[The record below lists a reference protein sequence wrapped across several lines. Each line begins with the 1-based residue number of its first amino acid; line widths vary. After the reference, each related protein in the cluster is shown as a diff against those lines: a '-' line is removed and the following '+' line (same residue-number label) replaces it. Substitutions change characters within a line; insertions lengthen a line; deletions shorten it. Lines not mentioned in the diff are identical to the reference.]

1 MTMKCVCIVD
11 TDQRSLNDI
20 RISLEQID
28 GSLKLFEFSDLEGLQ
43 KWITEN
49 LKNLSENPN
58 AEKIEIKLI
67 VGDLKFIGPKYFG
80 LLEKVRK
87 LFIRSSLCTA
97 VDPTGFVLTAFEAPN
112 LDHKLM
118 ENSLI
123 SNVLFKPFDK
133 AILLQHLRVAL
144 VGHHSVTDSSV
155 FKQKVKVQ
163 AEMLKEIKM
172 EEYSEVGF
180 RTKSDR
186 AVQINSVAKYYGID
200 LFNSGRSFVFARCIK
215 CTPVSSIPSD
225 FNVEFEFFGLTNV
238 KNKFIRQAL
247 FKSHDEVTLNQVK
260 EKNSKQ
266 EITKVN
272 IALIQEIENTEIK
285 EFLEKKYKNIDVEI
299 ILDEVKMTET
309 FKDKKSLHAV
319 IVNLKEFDKEN
330 LQKWKAT
337 VDHTAGM
344 INTGLIL
351 LATIN
356 REFNDTDKNEF
367 SDILTDIIQIPLD
380 RTYLFKRLSHWLPE
394 LVTNEEEVTCLSKK
408 AEKELKVA
416 SPIDLVEISE
426 AGLSMKYYR
435 EIDHNSFRRFSLG
448 TADSSDAPE
457 ILGSCYFHEKVGDA
471 YVNHFVF
478 FGITDHYLK
487 KIRKWILDSYILT
500 KQSA

>member
-1 MTMKCVCIVD
+1 VCIVD

-97 VDPTGFVLTAFEAPN
+97 VDPTGFVLTAFESPN

-118 ENSLI
+118 EDSLI

-163 AEMLKEIKM
+163 AEMLKEIQM
-172 EEYSEVGF
+172 VEYSEIGF
-180 RTKSDR
+180 KTKSDR

-200 LFNSGRSFVFARCIK
+200 LFQSGRSFVFARCVR
-215 CTPVSSIPSD
+215 CSPVSSLSND
-225 FNVEFEFFGLTNV
+225 FNVEFEFFGLANA
-238 KNKFIRQAL
+238 KNKFIRQTL
-247 FKSHDEVTLNQVK
+247 FKSHDEAKASQVK
-260 EKNSKQ
+260 DKSSKQ
-266 EITKVN
+266 EIAKVN
-272 IALIQEIENTEIK
+272 VVLIQDVENTEIK
-285 EFLEKKYKNIDVEI
+285 EFLEKKYRNIEVEI
-299 ILDEVKMTET
+299 ILDEAKMTET
-309 FKDKKSLHAV
+309 YKDKKSIHAV
-319 IVNLKEFDKEN
+319 IVNLKEFEKES
-330 LQKWKAT
+330 LQKWKAV

-344 INTGLIL
+344 INTGIVF

-367 SDILTDIIQIPLD
+367 SDMMTDIVQIPLD
-380 RTYLFKRLSHWLPE
+380 RTYLFKRISHWLPQ
-394 LVTNEEEVTCLSKK
+394 LVTAEEEVSCLSKK
-408 AEKELKVA
+408 VEKVLKVA
-416 SPIDLVEISE
+416 SPVDLVEISE

-435 EIDHNSFRRFSLG
+435 EIEHNSFRRFSLG

-457 ILGSCYFHEKVGDA
+457 ILGTCYFHEKVGDA